1 MLLRSDRRW
10 RAPRVLVRSRVWAA
24 DTPTVVAAFQRRLGT
39 RPWVLRRV
47 AVENDEAAKRR
58 NALYELEVVD
68 GVWDAPGHGRWV
80 GEDDLEDV
88 AFADEGERDRI
99 ADYLAGIDDVPEQR
113 APWARTGW
121 LPEVR
126 RWVEVE
132 VERLGHVV
140 LGLEQAKQWSISSV
154 LRVETDGPEL
164 YFKVP
169 LRLPLFVEE
178 AVLTRRLA
186 QRFPG
191 YVPAPL
197 AVEPQHGWM
206 LLAAFE
212 ELFDFDSPLEIGEE
226 ALRRF
231 AELQLRTAELT
242 DQLLSDGCLDR
253 RLHVLEEQ
261 IEPLLNDPEAVRKL
275 EPHELTELR
284 RLAPSLKAICRRLA
298 EFEVPATLVHG
309 DLHLGNVTRVDG
321 ELQYFDWTDACVA
334 HPFIDLLSLQW
345 EPDEANRAA
354 LLDAYLAPWREIA
367 PPERL
372 REATTLAAVVI
383 PLHHAVSYATIGN
396 GLEPSAKGELGATHE
411 FLREAL
417 ARATALAAA

>member
-1 MLLRSDRRW
+1 M
-10 RAPRVLVRSRVWAA
+10 RVAGRVWAA
-24 DTPTVVAAFQRRLGT
+24 DTPTVVGAFERRLGT

-68 GVWDAPGHGRWV
+68 GVWSVPGHGRWV
-80 GEDDLEDV
+80 GEDDLEHV
-88 AFADEGERDRI
+88 AFADEADRDRT
-99 ADYLAGIDDVPEQR
+99 AGYLAGIHDVPEQR
-113 APWARTGW
+113 APWARSGW

-126 RWVEVE
+126 RWVESE

-140 LGLEQAKQWSISSV
+140 VRVEQAKQWSISSV

-178 AVLTRRLA
+178 AVVTRRLA

-212 ELFDFDSPLEIGEE
+212 ELFDFDSPLEIGKE

-231 AELQLRTAELT
+231 AVLQLRTAELT
-242 DQLLSDGCLDR
+242 AELLSDGCLDR
-253 RLHVLEEQ
+253 RLDVLENQ
-261 IEPLLNDPEAVRKL
+261 IEPLLNDPEAVSKL
-275 EPHELTELR
+275 QPDELAELR
-284 RLAPSLKAICRRLA
+284 RLTPSLQAICRRLA
-298 EFEVPATLVHG
+298 EFEIPATLVHG

-345 EPDEANRAA
+345 EPDGAKRAA
-354 LLDAYLAPWREIA
+354 LREAYLEPWLEVAPA
-367 PPERL
+367 ERL
-372 REATTLAAVVI
+372 REAADLAAVVI
-383 PLHHAVSYATIGN
+383 PLHHAVSYATIVAN
-396 GLEPSAKGELGATHE
+396 LEPSAQGEADATHE
-411 FLREAL
+411 FLREVL
-417 ARATALAAA
+417 ARMTAVDAA

>member
-1 MLLRSDRRW
+1 M
-10 RAPRVLVRSRVWAA
+10 
-24 DTPTVVAAFQRRLGT
+24 GT

-47 AVENDEAAKRR
+47 AVENDEVAKRR

-68 GVWDAPGHGRWV
+68 GLWEVPGHGRWV
-80 GEDDLEDV
+80 GQDDFEDV
-88 AFADEGERDRI
+88 AFSDDGERDRI
-99 ADYLAGIDDVPEQR
+99 AGYLAGIHDVPEQR
-113 APWARTGW
+113 APWARSGW

-126 RWVEVE
+126 RWIESE

-140 LGLEQAKQWSISSV
+140 LGLEQAKQWGISSV

-178 AVLTRRLA
+178 AVVTRRLA

-197 AVEPQHGWM
+197 GVEPQHGWM

-212 ELFDFDSPLEIGEE
+212 ELFDFDSPLEIGKE

-231 AELQLRTAELT
+231 AALQLRTVELT
-242 DQLLSDGCLDR
+242 DELLSDGCLDR
-253 RLHVLEEQ
+253 RLDVLEEQ
-261 IEPLLNDPEAVRKL
+261 IEPLLNDPEAVRNL
-275 EPHELTELR
+275 EPDELTELR
-284 RLAPSLKAICRRLA
+284 RLTPSLKAICRRLA
-298 EFEVPATLVHG
+298 EFDIPATLVHG

-345 EPDEANRAA
+345 ESDEAKRGA
-354 LLDAYLAPWREIA
+354 LLEAYLEPWLEVAPR
-367 PPERL
+367 ERL
-372 REATTLAAVVI
+372 REAADLAAVVI
-383 PLHHAVSYATIGN
+383 PLHHAVSYATIVG
-396 GLEPSAKGELGATHE
+396 GLERSAKGEADATHE

-417 ARATALAAA
+417 ARATKLERG